1 MKKLIKVFTH
11 NQNIKDLIVTRGS
24 SGAILYNKKNKLFY
38 YCPALSDKILDKVG
52 SGDTMLTQ
60 SSLALYMSGSRE
72 LCLFLGSVAA
82 SETIKNFGNKN
93 QIQKEN
99 FLKSI
104 KHQLI

>member
-1 MKKLIKVFTH
+1 
-11 NQNIKDLIVTRGS
+11 
-24 SGAILYNKKNKLFY
+24 
-38 YCPALSDKILDKVG
+38 
-52 SGDTMLTQ
+52 ML
-60 SSLALYMSGSRE
+60 SRE